1 MYYDD
6 SLKSSEVPS
15 QSTAWLRPY
24 RVRIFKVAGLTRD
37 RFCLFWQAS
46 RRYSKSHWRTIPI
59 HGTFVF
65 ERDDLGEVLGRIE
78 WLASED
84 DPFCYPMDARVGGDD
99 RPSAL
104 SSKCAADERSV
115 IRCVAEVL
123 RNGLRYFALRF
134 RPCTAGWATVD
145 YRDVGYGVSLR
156 DRVQTQTGRAA
167 LFGAAPFRGSPD
179 QVRG

>member
-1 MYYDD
+1 MTIIVPIARRLGFSTHCVPGASGVGSQSRLTMYYGD

-46 RRYSKSHWRTIPI
+46 RRYSKSHWRMIPI
-59 HGTFVF
+59 HGTSSLS
-65 ERDDLGEVLGRIE
+65 ETILGRSLAASNG
-78 WLASED
+78 WL
-84 DPFCYPMDARVGGDD
+84 PKMIRFVIPMDASVGGDD

-123 RNGLRYFALRF
+123 RK
-134 RPCTAGWATVD
+134 WA
-145 YRDVGYGVSLR
+145 SIFCPPL
-156 DRVQTQTGRAA
+156 
-167 LFGAAPFRGSPD
+167 APVHCGMGNCRLS
-179 QVRG
+179 

>member
-1 MYYDD
+1 MYYRD

-46 RRYSKSHWRTIPI
+46 RRYSKSHWRMIPI
-59 HGTFVF
+59 HGTSSLS
-65 ERDDLGEVLGRIE
+65 ETILGRSLAASNG
-78 WLASED
+78 WL
-84 DPFCYPMDARVGGDD
+84 PKMIRFVIPMDASVGGDD

-123 RNGLRYFALRF
+123 RKWASIFCPPLA
-134 RPCTAGWATVD
+134 CTAGWATVD

-156 DRVQTQTGRAA
+156 DGVQTQTGRAA